1 MSRGRP
7 RGWKETSQ
15 KRCQAEFGTRA
26 VQRSRFSLSAAKVL
40 PLALSGGYFCRFHGV
55 VYVPVKELIS
65 EELSVRGLFLALPT
79 SCLCRH

>member
-65 EELSVRGLFLALPT
+65 GAPNELSLSALRD
-79 SCLCRH
+79 CHFQ